1 MRLNSGHHTL
11 NVDTVRERWAA
22 AAASGAESPAAAA
35 GWSEGK
41 PPRRARMGCVEAARL
56 GARTRWQAALKTA
69 DPQTFLVAWSHGA
82 DDCAQPS
89 ISGPLISSC
98 LLERYPLGRNRTRKL
113 SNADFVLSVG
123 EKRISG
129 ENRVRCCGTPI
140 LDKTLTS
147 HPTKLGQGEAAM
159 TAIAA
164 SVVARAKLLI
174 VIAAAGGR
182 GAWLVI
188 VAMAQFHELRTF

>member
-1 MRLNSGHHTL
+1 MSGHPGRVAKRHRLARRVTVTL
-11 NVDTVRERWAA
+11 ALAA
-22 AAASGAESPAAAA
+22 VCVTGSWLTNHGMVLFVEAESPAAAA

-147 HPTKLGQGEAAM
+147 HPTKLGQGEAA
-159 TAIAA
+159 TQ
-164 SVVARAKLLI
+164 
-174 VIAAAGGR
+174 GGK
-182 GAWLVI
+182 
-188 VAMAQFHELRTF
+188 